1 MKQEI
6 IDINNTTR
14 FNPSIKE
21 GLTTD
26 QVNQRKSEKLVNTSK
41 VIAGKTY
48 WEIIR
53 TDVLSF
59 FNILLLV
66 IAGFMIY
73 ANLNDGND
81 STKWYSGTFFL
92 AVLSANIVLGLYQ
105 DLKAKRLMHKLKVM
119 TSTMA
124 RVIRDGKEIE
134 INPNEIVLDDIISLK
149 AGEQVPSDAILLEG
163 KVSVDESML
172 TGESAKV
179 YKEETGFL
187 YSGSY
192 IVSGSCYARVEH
204 VGALNYIETITSKAK
219 KFKSNPSKILRSL
232 KRLFHILGYIV
243 IGVFLLVMIAYLVTG
258 RLNSANSFVQLIR
271 SISGQLVAMIPSG
284 LYLLTTFTLASGV
297 ISLYRKRANVQDF
310 YSIEMLARSN
320 ILCVDKTGTITDGKL
335 QVKEVVMLSTESID
349 ELKNIAAN
357 VVKATGDDNL
367 TAQALCKYF
376 QIIEEKSVI
385 SSLAFNSDN
394 KYSGATFSDGTYIIG
409 ALEYMNIGNKDF
421 FKAKSEEYTSKGF
434 RLLTIAKGNKPIDGE
449 KYTNDLTPIG
459 FVVLQDHI
467 KEGTK
472 ETFGWFKQNNV
483 SIRVISGDN
492 AQTVSEIAKVAGIE
506 NADKYISLENMS
518 IEEVKKIACDYV
530 VFGRVSP
537 EQKEA
542 LVIALKEKDNTVAMV
557 GDGVNDILALK
568 RADCSIAMNS
578 GSVSTKNVSHV
589 VLLDNNFETMPNVVA
604 EGRRVI
610 NNVSRTGTLFLTKTF
625 FAIIMSIVFFIAYFA
640 TNGKYAYPFTT
651 NNLMIWE
658 TISIGISAFFVSLEP
673 DSSPIKKEFLSSIIK
688 KAIPISLTIVT
699 AVFFCYLLYI
709 LYARG
714 LIDTGVTSFGFDI
727 NNTAEPRYGATGL
740 AVLSFSIISLV
751 GLYLVCSPLSLYRFI
766 VVAASIV
773 ATTTILLITSYCF
786 PINNIFNINFNSFT
800 NTNWWTIIVMVLVI
814 IATLV
819 AIDSI
824 KIYLEKKKVNKN
836 ENQS

>member
-6 IDINNTTR
+6 IDINNVTR

-21 GLTTD
+21 GLTNE
-26 QVNQRKSEKLVNTSK
+26 QVNQRKTEKLTNTSK

-48 WEIIR
+48 WEILR

-59 FNILLLV
+59 FNILLFI

-73 ANLNDGND
+73 ANVNDGND
-81 STKWYSGTFFL
+81 KTKWYSGLFFVAIL
-92 AVLSANIVLGLYQ
+92 LSNIILGLYQ
-105 DLKAKRLMHKLKVM
+105 DSKAKRLMHKLKVM

-124 RVIRDGKEIE
+124 RVIRDGREVNI
-134 INPNEIVLDDIISLK
+134 IPSEIVLDDIIYLK

-163 KVSVDESML
+163 KVFVDESML

-179 YKEETGFL
+179 YKEETGLL

-192 IVSGSCYARVEH
+192 IVSGSCYARVDH
-204 VGALNYIETITSKAK
+204 VGGSNYIETITSKAK
-219 KFKSNPSKILRSL
+219 KFKRNPSKILKSL

-243 IGVFLLVMIAYLVTG
+243 IGVFLLVMVAYWATG
-258 RLNSANSFVQLIR
+258 KLSTVNSFVQLVR

-297 ISLYRKRANVQDF
+297 IALYRKRANVQDF

-335 QVKEVVMLSTESID
+335 QVKEVVSLSTESIA

-357 VVKATGDDNL
+357 IVKATKDDNL
-367 TAQALCKYF
+367 TAQAITKYF
-376 QIIEEKSVI
+376 QITEEMN
-385 SSLAFNSDN
+385 SSCVLPFNSDN
-394 KYSGATFSDGTYIIG
+394 KYSGASFKEGTYLIG
-409 ALEYMNIGNKDF
+409 ALEYMNVGNKDF
-421 FKAKSEEYTSKGF
+421 FKAKSEEYTSKGY
-434 RLLTIAKGNKPIDGE
+434 RLLTIAKGNKPINGE
-449 KYTNDLTPIG
+449 KYIDELTPIG
-459 FVVLQDHI
+459 FIVLQDHI

-472 ETFGWFKQNNV
+472 ETFGWFKENNV

-506 NADKYISLENMS
+506 HADRYISLENMS
-518 IEEVKKIACDYV
+518 IEEVKRIACDYV

-610 NNVSRTGTLFLTKTF
+610 NNVSRTGTLFLTKTL
-625 FAIIMSIVFFIAYFA
+625 FAILMSVVFYIAYFA
-640 TNGKYAYPFTT
+640 SNGIYAYPFTT
-651 NNLMIWE
+651 GNLMIWE
-658 TISIGISAFFVSLEP
+658 CISIGISAFFVSLEP
-673 DSSPIKKEFLSSIIK
+673 DSSPISKEFLRSILK
-688 KAIPISLTIVT
+688 KAAPISLTISLS
-699 AVFFCYLLYI
+699 VFFCYLLFI
-709 LYARG
+709 LHSRG
-714 LIDTGVTSFGFDI
+714 VLDTGVTTFGFDI
-727 NNTAEPRYGATGL
+727 NNTGEPRSGATGL
-740 AVLSFSIISLV
+740 AVLTFSIISVV
-751 GLYLVCSPLSLYRFI
+751 GLYLVCLPLNLYRFVI
-766 VVAASIV
+766 VASSIV
-773 ATTTILLITSYCF
+773 ATAVILLVTNYCY
-786 PINNIFNINFNSFT
+786 PVNNFFDINFASFT
-800 NTNWWTIIVMVLVI
+800 QKNWLTIVIMILIIIAIIVVLDLI
-814 IATLV
+814 NTH
-819 AIDSI
+819 I
-824 KIYLEKKKVNKN
+824 KEKKEKEH
-836 ENQS
+836 EN